1 MNDLKHDLQSIADRH
16 ADQAGGDFDTVLRT
30 ATTRG
35 RRRVAGISA
44 VACAVL
50 AVGAIATL
58 SPWQKD
64 AAPGPSQP
72 PVAAKPTL
80 DPKYQG
86 TMTITPAAAAPGAQ
100 IRLTYPAGYE
110 RGIAFSLADPADEK
124 KLSYYLTAGREKSKP
139 GWWSAT
145 DTGSGRG
152 WPDIGIVG
160 PGPDRLVVPDTAADG
175 TYLLCTA
182 NAATKACAL
191 LTVAR

>member
-1 MNDLKHDLQSIADRH
+1 MNDLKHDLQTIADRH
-16 ADQAGGDFDTVLRT
+16 AQQSGGDFETVLRT
-30 ATTRG
+30 ATS
-35 RRRVAGISA
+35 RRRRRFATVTAA
-44 VACAVL
+44 ACAVV

-58 SPWQKD
+58 TPWQNNGSP
-64 AAPGPSQP
+64 A
-72 PVAAKPTL
+72 PVASKPTL

-86 TMTITPAAAAPGAQ
+86 TMTITPATAAPGAE
-100 IRLTYPAGYE
+100 IALTYPAGYM
-110 RGIAFSLADPADEK
+110 RGVAFSLADPADEK
-124 KLSYYLTAGREKSKP
+124 KLSYYLVSGRGKSKP

-145 DTGSGRG
+145 DPSPGRG
-152 WPDIGIVG
+152 WDDVGING